1 MIRIGIFFGGKS
13 REREISF
20 AGGRTVYDSLDK
32 SIFDPVPI
40 FIDGMGNM
48 IEIDWE
54 YIYKGTIRD
63 FFPPARF
70 TPTEEHRFQIYT
82 ESLGSK
88 ANEAD
93 LLNSIGTHLYVED
106 LHKRIDVAFLALHGP
121 YGEDGYLQGLLDY
134 HNIPYTGSGVHASA
148 VGISKALQKKL
159 MKAAGIQVN
168 NFTSFSRFEFDKDP
182 EQCYQRVKDLNFPVV
197 VKASSQGSSIGV
209 HFLTENNFKAFQKIV
224 NQALFRKE
232 LLRSEWQELNE
243 EDQEQFAR
251 NLFDLQHGL
260 GLPVLINRK
269 MVYMHHEAITEI
281 NDHFSTHNQV
291 LLESLHGENKIVVEE
306 KLSGKEFSCIVVR
319 DEHGKAVALPPTEI
333 RKKHDLFDYRSKY
346 LPGITRKVTP
356 IEIADALIAK
366 IRENCTELFEFLEFD
381 VYARID
387 GFITEQGE
395 VFLNDP
401 NTTSGMM
408 PSSFFFHQAAEIGL
422 SPTQFLSYIVH
433 QSIVERRNQAY
444 DPFKLEQLLKT
455 LDTSLHKAT
464 DAKDEKKRVGVIFGG
479 YSSERHISVES
490 GRNVFE
496 KLSSSGKY
504 DTIPIFLTKDENDE
518 IALYQVPINLML
530 KDNADDIR
538 DKIAAFKIAPIIDQ
552 IIDEA
557 NAITGKFAGKEYDFY
572 PRRIELSE
580 LSNKVDFAFMALHG
594 RPGEDGTL
602 PLELEKYGIPYNGSG
617 PKSSSTTIDKYAT
630 NEILLNNGV
639 LVAKHRMVFKE
650 DWINDA
656 TGLFDQIESEYA
668 YPFIAKPADDGCS
681 SAVKKIKT
689 RKELEDFSEAI
700 FRNELELTTQQCDNL
715 GLKVNEEFP
724 LKKGYLIEELISSN
738 GAAHFLEITG
748 GMLIYPGNDGN
759 MTYEV
764 FESSEAVA
772 EGGILSLEEKFLAG
786 EGQNITPA
794 RYAGS
799 AEENRTISAHVKAAL
814 AKTANLLNVE
824 GYCRIDAFVRIF
836 SPEKVEVI
844 VIEINSLPGLTP
856 ATAIFHQAALA
867 NLKPAEFLDR
877 LITIGTER
885 QQQKVGARA

>member
-1 MIRIGIFFGGKS
+1 MIRVGIFFGGKS

-32 SIFDPVPI
+32 SMFIPIPI
-40 FIDGMGNM
+40 FVDGMGNL
-48 IEIDWE
+48 IELEWQ

-70 TPTEEHRFQIYT
+70 VPVEEHDYQIYT
-82 ESLGSK
+82 ESLGGK
-88 ANEAD
+88 ANDLD
-93 LLNSIGTHLYVED
+93 LLESIGKKLNPSE
-106 LHKRIDVAFLALHGP
+106 LKRTIDIAFLALHGP
-121 YGEDGYLQGLLDY
+121 YGEDGFLQGMLDY
-134 HNIPYTGSGVHASA
+134 YNIAYTGSGVYASS

-159 MKAAGIQVN
+159 MEVSGIRVN
-168 NFTSFSRFEFDKDP
+168 GFSSFSRTEFDQSP
-182 EQCYQRVKDLNFPVV
+182 EACFNRIKHHKFPVV

-209 HFLTENNFKAFQKIV
+209 HFLEECNLEAFEAVV
-224 NQALFRKE
+224 NKTLFRQEFESKDWNHLSKE
-232 LLRSEWQELNE
+232 EKEHKVRTLL
-243 EDQEQFAR
+243 
-251 NLFDLQHGL
+251 DLQHGL
-260 GLPVLINRK
+260 GLPVRIDDNT
-269 MVYMHHEAITEI
+269 VHFHHEAV
-281 NDHFSTHNQV
+281 SV
-291 LLESLHGENKIVVEE
+291 LNELLQEKASVRFESLHGENKIVVEE
-306 KLSGKEFSCIVVR
+306 KLQGKEFSCIVVR
-319 DEHGKAVALPPTEI
+319 DANGKALALPPTEI

-356 IEIADALIAK
+356 IEIKGEWIEN
-366 IRENCTELFEFLEFD
+366 IRTECTRLFEFLEFN

-387 GFITEQGE
+387 GFITDEGT

-422 SPTQFLSYIVH
+422 NPTQFLSYILH
-433 QSIVERRNQAY
+433 QSFIERRNNAYSPFDYQAHLNT
-444 DPFKLEQLLKT
+444 FNSLLT
-455 LDTSLHKAT
+455 TSSVSQSS
-464 DAKDEKKRVGVIFGG
+464 KRKVGVVFGG

-504 DTIPIFLTKDENDE
+504 ETIPIFLTKDENDE

-530 KDNADDIR
+530 KDNADDIK
-538 DKIAAFKIAPIIDQ
+538 DKIASFKIDPVIHKIIE
-552 IIDEA
+552 EA
-557 NAITGKFAGKEYDFY
+557 EGISSRFAGKEYDFY
-572 PRRIELSE
+572 PRKIELSE
-580 LSNKVDFAFMALHG
+580 LSEVIDFAFMALHG
-594 RPGEDGTL
+594 RPGEDGTF
-602 PLELEKYGIPYNGSG
+602 PKQLERFGIPYNGSR
-617 PKSSSTTIDKYAT
+617 PQSSSTTIDKYRT
-630 NEILLNNGV
+630 NEILLENGV

-650 DWINDA
+650 DWSSDA
-656 TGLFDQIESEYA
+656 DKLWTEIENEYS

-689 RKELEDFSEAI
+689 RQELIDFSEAI
-700 FRNELELTTQQCDNL
+700 FRDELDLTTAQCEKLD
-715 GLKVNEEFP
+715 LKVNEEFP
-724 LKKGYLIEELISSN
+724 LKTGYLIEELIADN

-748 GMLIYPGNDGN
+748 GMLIHTDAEGNK
-759 MTYEV
+759 TYDV

-794 RYAGS
+794 RYANTA
-799 AEENRTISAHVKAAL
+799 AENAAISTLVKAEL
-814 AKTANLLNVE
+814 AKTADLLEVE

-836 SPEKVEVI
+836 SSEKVEVI

-867 NLKPAEFLDR
+867 QLKPAEFLDK

-885 QQQKVGARA
+885 KIAASA